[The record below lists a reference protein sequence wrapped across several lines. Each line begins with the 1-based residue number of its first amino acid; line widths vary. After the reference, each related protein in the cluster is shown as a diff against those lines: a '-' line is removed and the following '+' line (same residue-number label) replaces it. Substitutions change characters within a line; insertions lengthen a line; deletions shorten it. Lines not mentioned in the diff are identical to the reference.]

1 MNMQKKIFVIGLLA
15 LVAVAGAVPLYAARP
30 IQGAVGEV
38 TTADGAALGTVG
50 FRIWS
55 ALPGGTTVFNN
66 NLASCR
72 NVRCIRSF
80 VTNTNLA
87 SPGAPGGGGYVG
99 NAEATNAYNA
109 DAQDAPFYELADAS
123 MADATGNHI
132 GYYGVSGVT
141 ANNAGTGQFL
151 TQTCTTTAGQ
161 NCFGRIDLA
170 YAQPPLT
177 NTSSSYGGTSTIKAI
192 GGLNP
197 VPNVK
202 VASTGTPGSYLLS
215 WGDPFSYANAM
226 RPSTTAP
233 APPSP
238 VVGVALYKNDRPTG
252 DCSAPAGND
261 AGWTKMASH
270 GLGAGVNVP
279 DSVPAGVG
287 CRYYALKVELTGP
300 GGSPAVM
307 ESALGV
313 NSQPAKGDA
322 TVVRIS
328 RFTTTYAGHGK
339 VNVGWTSGVENDTQG
354 YYVTRGLTANGPF
367 QRVSPL
373 VAAKGSNSVYSYTD
387 TPGTTSTTYYYQLQ
401 IVGRDGAM
409 ATSTP
414 AAVTLPGR
422 TTKVGPKVGK

>member
-1 MNMQKKIFVIGLLA
+1 MNMQRKLFIIGLLA
-15 LVAVAGAVPLYAARP
+15 LVAVAGAAPLYAARA
-30 IQGAVGEV
+30 IQGSVGEV

-66 NLASCR
+66 NVASCR

-80 VTNTNLA
+80 VANTNLA
-87 SPGAPGGGGYVG
+87 APGATGGGGYVG
-99 NAEATNAYNA
+99 NAEATNAYNN
-109 DAQDAPFYELADAS
+109 DAQDSPFYELVDAS
-123 MADATGNHI
+123 MNDATGNHI
-132 GYYGVSGVT
+132 GYFGVSGVT
-141 ANNAGTGQFL
+141 AANAGVGQFL
-151 TQTCTTTAGQ
+151 TQVCSGANAQ

-197 VPNVK
+197 IPNVK
-202 VASTGTPGSYLLS
+202 VASTGTPGSYLLT
-215 WGDPFSYANAM
+215 WGDPFTYTNAM
-226 RPSTTAP
+226 RPSPSAG

-261 AGWTKMASH
+261 AAWAKMSSYA
-270 GLGAGVNVP
+270 LGAGVNVP
-279 DSVPAGVG
+279 DTVPAGVG

-300 GGSPAVM
+300 GAAGVV

-339 VNVGWTSGVENDTQG
+339 VNVGWTSGVEGSTQG

-387 TPGTTSTTYYYQLQ
+387 TPGTTSHTYYYQLQ
-401 IVGRDGAM
+401 IVGRDGSM
-409 ATSTP
+409 STSTP

-422 TTKVGPKVGK
+422 TTKVGPKVG

>member
-1 MNMQKKIFVIGLLA
+1 MNMQKKIFIIGLLA
-15 LVAVAGAVPLYAARP
+15 LVAAAGVAPSFAARVM
-30 IQGAVGEV
+30 QGTVGEV
-38 TTADGAALGTVG
+38 TTADAAALGTVG
-50 FRIWS
+50 FRTWS

-66 NLASCR
+66 NTASCR
-72 NVRCIRSF
+72 MVRCIRSF
-80 VTNTNLA
+80 VTNTSLA
-87 SPGAPGGGGYVG
+87 APGAPGGGGYVG
-99 NAEATNAYNA
+99 NQESTGVYNS
-109 DAQDAPFYELADAS
+109 DAQDSPYYELADAS
-123 MADATGNHI
+123 MSDTTANHI

-141 ANNAGTGQFL
+141 ANNAGVGTFL
-151 TQTCTTTAGQ
+151 TQACGTTGAQ
-161 NCFGRIDLA
+161 NCFGRIDAA
-170 YAQPPLT
+170 YAQAPLT

-202 VASTGTPGSYLLS
+202 VASTGTPGSYLLG
-215 WGDPFSYANAM
+215 WGDPFSYAGAM
-226 RPSTTAP
+226 RPSTSAG

-252 DCSAPAGND
+252 NCTAPAGND
-261 AGWTKMASH
+261 AGWAKMASY

-279 DSVPAGVG
+279 DTVPAGVG

-300 GGSPAVM
+300 GAAAVI

-339 VNVGWTSGVENDTQG
+339 VNVGWTSGVEGNTQG

-373 VAAKGSNSVYSYTD
+373 VAAKGSNSVYNYTD
-387 TPGTTSTTYYYQLQ
+387 TPGTTSRTYYYQLQ
-401 IVGRDGAM
+401 IVGRDGSM
-409 ATSTP
+409 STSTS
-414 AAVTLPGR
+414 AAVNLPGR
-422 TTKVGPKVGK
+422 TTKVGPKVQ